1 MLKLK
6 KWYLSFLENTA
17 RNFPEKVLYGFF
29 YSLSLVYGLIVELKN
44 FLYQKRILP
53 SYRSTSKVISL
64 GNISWSGS
72 GKTSLSLWLYEK
84 LSSNFKA
91 AILRRGYGEDEGKLL
106 KEKTQNV
113 FSSPD
118 RKKLAKTLQSQFDLF
133 ILDDGFQHRRLRRDL
148 DIVVMGAREFRGKH
162 GLIPAYIFREPLR
175 SLKRADIV
183 VVNYAGELD
192 NPSLVRKRILW
203 VKPELKIHFSRY
215 KFKRF
220 KDLSGKEFK
229 PEDLRQKPLAA
240 FCAIGYP
247 QGFFNMLTEVN
258 LNLKEKIIY
267 PDHHELS
274 AKEFQ
279 TIQNRL
285 LRSNIKDLIISSKDR
300 YHLPFNKCR
309 LNVLIMEVDLE
320 IENESLFLQ
329 DVTRCIT

>member
-1 MLKLK
+1 MLELK

-29 YSLSLVYGLIVELKN
+29 YFLSLIYGLIVELRN
-44 FLYQKRILP
+44 FLYQKRILA
-53 SYRSTSKVISL
+53 SYRSSSKVISL

-84 LSSNFKA
+84 LSSNFKV
-91 AILRRGYGEDEGKLL
+91 AILRRGYGADEGKLL
-106 KEKTQNV
+106 KEKAKSV
-113 FSSPD
+113 FSLPD
-118 RKKLAKTLQSQFDLF
+118 RAKLAKNLQSQFNLF
-133 ILDDGFQHRRLRRDL
+133 ILDDGFQHRRLWRDL
-148 DIVVMGAREFRGKH
+148 DIVVMGAREFRRRQD
-162 GLIPAYIFREPLR
+162 LIPAYIFREPLK

-183 VVNYAGELD
+183 VINYVGEID

-203 VKPELKIHFSRY
+203 IKPELKIHFSRY

-247 QGFFNMLTEVN
+247 QGFFNILTEVN
-258 LNLKEKIIY
+258 LDLKEKIIY
-267 PDHHELS
+267 PDHYELS
-274 AKEFQ
+274 EREFQ
-279 TIQNRL
+279 TIQSRL
-285 LRSNIKDLIISSKDR
+285 LRNNIEHLIISSKDR
-300 YHLPFNKCR
+300 YHLPFKKFC
-309 LNVLIMEVDLE
+309 LNILIMEVDLE